1 MGGHRPTTYADPD
14 GLETVA
20 AWQCHPT
27 CPVGLLDRQ
36 SGVTLSTGGRNRNIT
51 PSAVYGAGKGLGS
64 SSAHVTVEEARGD
77 PGFGGTGGAYRFYP
91 GFTSLAECLV
101 WVDRLINGPGPV

>member
-1 MGGHRPTTYADPD
+1 MKQQH
-14 GLETVA
+14 
-20 AWQCHPT
+20 
-27 CPVGLLDRQ
+27 
-36 SGVTLSTGGRNRNIT
+36 
-51 PSAVYGAGKGLGS
+51 AVYGAGKGLGS

-77 PGFGGTGGAYRFYP
+77 PGFGGASRFYP